1 MSSAESLNSEEG
13 IAIVGMALRF
23 PGANDSDEFWSN
35 LVNGV
40 DSISHFSADELEPS
54 VFESAEVRA
63 GENYVRARGLIAD
76 VDKFDASFFRYT
88 PKEAAG
94 IDPQQRVFLEV
105 AWAALENAGCN
116 PATYPGSIGV
126 WAGMDPA
133 TYLWENILPHR
144 DMLVQ
149 SGLFPVV
156 FNNDKDYLATRV
168 SYKLDLRGPSISL
181 QTACS
186 TGLVV
191 VHNAFH
197 GLLSYQCD
205 VALAGVS
212 AISVP
217 QKRGY
222 VYQEGAIGSRDGR
235 CRPFDADASGT
246 VFSDGVG
253 VVVLKRLVD
262 AIADG
267 DTVYAVIKGSALNND
282 GARKAG
288 YTAPSVEGQ
297 AEAIA
302 MAQALAGIEPETISY
317 VEAHGTATPLGDPVE
332 VAALTKAFRLGTD
345 KTGFCAI
352 GSVKGNIGHL
362 DSAAGIA
369 GLIKAAL
376 ALHHKT
382 IPASIHYKA
391 PNRQIDFAK
400 SPFVVNDA
408 LTDWTPPPGA
418 PRRAGVSS
426 FGIGG
431 TNAHLILQEAP
442 AMKPTRASRPEQ
454 VLVLSAKSADALGAA
469 ADRLARHL
477 RAHPELPLHD
487 VAHTLQEGRQ
497 VFSHRLAVVAAT
509 PAEAADALVDRASQR
524 TIMGLGSGSDVPVA
538 FMFPGQGSQ
547 YAGMAGDLYR
557 TEPVYQ
563 AEFDAVAKAVR
574 DRTGRDIGSH
584 EEPAAHASSPFALIA
599 TELAL
604 ARLLMAWGVKPSAM
618 IGHGVGELAAAC
630 LAGVMTREDAV
641 AILACVDGALSN
653 SGATV
658 LSVRKAASD
667 LRPMLGSDLS
677 IDAENAP
684 DLTLISGSDAAL
696 DDLQQRLR
704 ADGVWCRRIERRRAS
719 APLASDAAGDL
730 PEVLARIRFAQPAF
744 RWVSGLTGE
753 WITPDEVRS
762 AAYWTRLMRETVR
775 FSSGANRLLQAEG
788 LQLLEVGPGGV
799 LNTLL
804 RRQPGQASQRIGT
817 TIGNVVG
824 RDARSMLEAVARLWV
839 KGVAIDWPALR
850 LNEARRHVPLPTYPF
865 ERKRHW
871 IDPPK
876 LDAAPAIELAPMSPA
891 ETPPPRDTDDVRTRA
906 FALLAA
912 TSGIPQGDISGS
924 ASFLELGLDSLLL
937 TQLVGAIGRQFGV
950 EITLPQLLSDYATP
964 DKLARRLAE
973 IATAAVR
980 SEIDVPAKPLIVPRP
995 RDRDIPLSSAQ
1006 RRLWF
1011 MDRLEGPNAT
1021 YVIPLAVRLRGTL
1034 DRAALELALGDVV
1047 LRHESLRTIY
1057 PDNGGTPR
1065 QTILASVSPAVTHSA
1080 VALNGL
1086 SAAMAA
1092 ECRRGFN
1099 LDSEPPL
1106 RAHLFELG
1114 AGDHVLLLQVHHIA
1128 GDGFSLMA
1136 LAKDLSAAYAARVKG
1151 LDPRLPPL
1159 AVQYADFA
1167 AYQAE
1172 LLGAADAPG
1181 SLMSRQL
1188 AFWTETLKG
1197 LPEEITLPKD
1207 RPRPAVASYRGDRLA
1222 VNIDAALH
1230 KRLVETA
1237 AQMEGSVFML
1247 LQAALATLLTR
1258 LGGGTDIPIGSP
1270 IAGRTDNSL
1279 TDLVGCFVNMLV
1291 LRTDT
1296 SGNPTFRDLVARVRT
1311 SNLGAYAHQELPFE
1325 RLVEAV
1331 NPERSLARHPLFQV
1345 MLALLNTSRIDFR
1358 MPGLE
1363 TALEPV
1369 NTGTAQYDLSYYF
1382 NERRGADGAAL
1393 GIEGVLEFSTDL
1405 FDRQTA
1411 ERMVN
1416 AFRFIL
1422 SQAAA
1427 NPDTPIFD
1435 LPMLAPQ
1442 ERQTL
1447 LETFNATAAPIPA
1460 GGIHA
1465 LIERQAERTP
1475 DRTAVIS
1482 GATRLTYA
1490 ELERRANRIAHA
1502 LRARGVERGGRVG
1515 VCLDR
1520 SADLPATL
1528 LGILK
1533 AGACYVPLDP
1543 AFPEE
1548 RLVFMAENAELTAAV
1563 STRALSDLV
1572 NVPRDRMLLLD
1583 ADAAEIAGAS
1593 SEPVP
1598 AGDRT
1603 AQDRDPAY
1611 ILYTSGSTGKPKGVV
1626 VPHRAV
1632 VNFLDSM
1639 AREPGASADDILLAV
1654 TTLSFDIAVLEI
1666 YLPLTVGAAVVIA
1679 SREEAADGEA
1689 LCNLLE
1695 TSGATVMQATPASWR
1710 MLIAAGWRNRRPF
1723 KALIGGEA
1731 LPKDLA
1737 DELIGRGVELWNM
1750 YGPTETT
1757 VWSTCA
1763 LIRDTKAGITIG
1775 RPIANTRVFILDDH
1789 GGLCPIGVP
1798 GELCI
1803 SGAGV
1808 SLGYWKRPE
1817 NTAERFVADP
1827 FAGDGGTLYRTGD
1840 RARWRSDGTIEHMG
1854 RLDDQVKVRGFRI
1867 ELGEIEAVLASHP
1880 QVRQSAV
1887 RLLQAGPD
1895 DVRILAYYV
1904 PASAGLVATS
1914 GLRKHMRNYLPD
1926 YMIPQMFQTID
1937 EIPLTP
1943 NGKVDRRRLP
1953 APVTAEIRT
1962 HTDEPL
1968 SDPVQIA
1975 IAKIWTD
1982 LIGPSRPLAASD
1994 RFFEMGGHSLL
2005 ALQALRRMESATG
2018 VKLDLRTLF
2027 QETLEEIAARC
2038 RTAGT
2043 APVAAAAPVAPASKP
2058 IFGFLRRLKENA
2070 REPRV

>member
-1 MSSAESLNSEEG
+1 
-13 IAIVGMALRF
+13 V
-23 PGANDSDEFWSN
+23 
-35 LVNGV
+35 
-40 DSISHFSADELEPS
+40 
-54 VFESAEVRA
+54 
-63 GENYVRARGLIAD
+63 
-76 VDKFDASFFRYT
+76 
-88 PKEAAG
+88 
-94 IDPQQRVFLEV
+94 
-105 AWAALENAGCN
+105 
-116 PATYPGSIGV
+116 
-126 WAGMDPA
+126 
-133 TYLWENILPHR
+133 
-144 DMLVQ
+144 
-149 SGLFPVV
+149 
-156 FNNDKDYLATRV
+156 
-168 SYKLDLRGPSISL
+168 
-181 QTACS
+181 
-186 TGLVV
+186 
-191 VHNAFH
+191 
-197 GLLSYQCD
+197 
-205 VALAGVS
+205 
-212 AISVP
+212 
-217 QKRGY
+217 
-222 VYQEGAIGSRDGR
+222 
-235 CRPFDADASGT
+235 
-246 VFSDGVG
+246 
-253 VVVLKRLVD
+253 
-262 AIADG
+262 
-267 DTVYAVIKGSALNND
+267 
-282 GARKAG
+282 
-288 YTAPSVEGQ
+288 
-297 AEAIA
+297 
-302 MAQALAGIEPETISY
+302 
-317 VEAHGTATPLGDPVE
+317 
-332 VAALTKAFRLGTD
+332 
-345 KTGFCAI
+345 
-352 GSVKGNIGHL
+352 
-362 DSAAGIA
+362 
-369 GLIKAAL
+369 
-376 ALHHKT
+376 
-382 IPASIHYKA
+382 
-391 PNRQIDFAK
+391 
-400 SPFVVNDA
+400 
-408 LTDWTPPPGA
+408 
-418 PRRAGVSS
+418 
-426 FGIGG
+426 
-431 TNAHLILQEAP
+431 
-442 AMKPTRASRPEQ
+442 
-454 VLVLSAKSADALGAA
+454 A
-469 ADRLARHL
+469 ADRLAHHL

-509 PAEAADALVDRASQR
+509 SAQAADALLDRSSQR
-524 TIMGLGSGSDVPVA
+524 TIIGSGADSEVPVA

-547 YAGMAGDLYR
+547 YAGMARELYR
-557 TEPVYQ
+557 TEPVYRG
-563 AEFDAVAKAVR
+563 EFDSVANAVR
-574 DRTGRDIGSH
+574 DRTGHDIRSH
-584 EEPAAHASSPFALIA
+584 EEQATRDPSSFALLA
-599 TELAL
+599 TELAM
-604 ARLLMAWGVKPSAM
+604 ARLLMAWGVKPAAM
-618 IGHGVGELAAAC
+618 IGHGIGELAAAC

-641 AILACVDGALSN
+641 SILACVDGALSK
-653 SGATV
+653 SGPSV
-658 LSVRKAASD
+658 LLVRKAARE
-667 LRPMLGSDLS
+667 LRPMLDSSLS

-684 DLTLISGSDAAL
+684 DLSVISGPEAAVDAL
-696 DDLQQRLR
+696 EQLLR
-704 ADGVWCRRIERRRAS
+704 GDGVWCRRNARRSAS
-719 APLASDAAGDL
+719 VPLAPDVACDL
-730 PEVLARIRFAQPAF
+730 PEVLARIRFAQPDI

-753 WITPDEVRS
+753 WITPDEIQS
-762 AAYWTRLMRETVR
+762 AAYWTQLLRGTIK
-775 FSSGANRLLQAEG
+775 FSAGVKRLLQAEG

-799 LNTLL
+799 LNTLV
-804 RRQPGQASQRIGT
+804 RRQSGQASQRIGT
-817 TIGNVVG
+817 TIGNVAG
-824 RDARSMLEAVARLWV
+824 RDVRSMLEVVSRLWV
-839 KGVAIDWPALR
+839 KGVTIDWPALR
-850 LNEARRHVPLPTYPF
+850 SNEARRHVPLPTYPF

-876 LDAAPAIELAPMSPA
+876 FDASPAIELAPMSPV
-891 ETPPPRDTDDVRTRA
+891 EKPLSRDSDDVRTRA
-906 FALLAA
+906 FALVSAS
-912 TSGIPQGDISGS
+912 SGIPRGEISGS

-937 TQLVGAIGRQFGV
+937 TQLVGAISRQFGV
-950 EITLPQLLSDYATP
+950 EITLPQLLSEYATP

-973 IATAAVR
+973 ITSAAVR
-980 SEIDVPAKPLIVPRP
+980 SEIDVPAKPLIVSRP

-1021 YVIPLAVRLRGTL
+1021 YVIPLAVRMRGTL
-1034 DRAALELALGDVV
+1034 DRVALEQTLGDVV

-1057 PDNGGTPR
+1057 PDDGGTPK
-1065 QTILASVSPAVTHSA
+1065 QKILAGFSPPLTRST
-1080 VALNGL
+1080 VALEAL

-1099 LDSEPPL
+1099 LESEPPF

-1114 AGDHVLLLQVHHIA
+1114 GGDHVVLLQVHHIA

-1136 LAKDLSAAYAARVKG
+1136 LAKDVSAAYAARVQG
-1151 LDPRLPPL
+1151 SAPQFPPL

-1172 LLGAADAPG
+1172 MLGAAEEPG

-1197 LPEEITLPKD
+1197 LPVEITLPKD

-1222 VNIDAALH
+1222 VNIDASLH

-1237 AQMEGSVFML
+1237 AAMEGSVFMV

-1325 RLVEAV
+1325 RLVEGI

-1345 MLALLNTSRIDFR
+1345 MLALLNTSRIDFK
-1358 MPGLE
+1358 MPGME

-1369 NTGTAQYDLSYYF
+1369 NTGTAQYDLSFYF
-1382 NERRGADGAAL
+1382 NERRGIDGAAS

-1416 AFRFIL
+1416 AFL
-1422 SQAAA
+1422 LVLLEATA
-1427 NPDTPIFD
+1427 NPDTAIFD
-1435 LPMLAPQ
+1435 LPVLAPE
-1442 ERQTL
+1442 ERKTL
-1447 LETFNATAAPIPA
+1447 LETWNSTAAPIPA
-1460 GGIHA
+1460 GGIHTMF
-1465 LIERQAERTP
+1465 ERQAERTP
-1475 DRTAVIS
+1475 DRTAVIA
-1482 GATRLTYA
+1482 GAARLTYA
-1490 ELERRANRIAHA
+1490 ELNLRANQIAHA

-1548 RLVFMAENAELTAAV
+1548 RLIFMAENAELTAAV
-1563 STRALSDLV
+1563 CTSALSDLV
-1572 NVPRDRMLLLD
+1572 NLPRDQMLLLD
-1583 ADAAEIAGAS
+1583 ADAALIAQAS
-1593 SEPVP
+1593 CEPIP
-1598 AGDRT
+1598 ADHR
-1603 AQDRDPAY
+1603 AAEERDPAY

-1632 VNFLDSM
+1632 VNFLASM
-1639 AREPGASADDILLAV
+1639 AHEPGLSPEDTLLAV
-1654 TTLSFDIAVLEI
+1654 TTLSFDIAVLEL

-1679 SREEAADGEA
+1679 SRDQASDGEA
-1689 LCNLLE
+1689 LGNLIE

-1710 MLIAAGWRNRRPF
+1710 MLLAAGWRNPRPF

-1737 DELIGRGVELWNM
+1737 DELIVRGVALWNM

-1763 LIRDTKAGITIG
+1763 LIRDTTAGITIG
-1775 RPIANTRVFILDDH
+1775 KPIANTHIHILDEH

-1817 NTAERFVADP
+1817 LTAERFVTDP
-1827 FAGDGGTLYRTGD
+1827 YGADGGTLYRTGD
-1840 RARWRSDGTIEHMG
+1840 RARWRPDGTLEHMG

-1867 ELGEIEAVLASHP
+1867 ELGEIEAVLAFHP

-1904 PASAGLVATS
+1904 PENAGLVATS

-1926 YMIPQMFQTID
+1926 YMIPQMFLTID

-1953 APVTAEIRT
+1953 EPVTAGSRT
-1962 HTDEPL
+1962 NISEPL
-1968 SDPVQIA
+1968 SDPFQIA

-1982 LIGPSRPLAASD
+1982 LIGPSRPLGASD

-2005 ALQALRRMESATG
+2005 ALQALRRMETATG

-2027 QETLEEIAARC
+2027 QESLEEIAARC
-2038 RTAGT
+2038 RMAGT
-2043 APVAAAAPVAPASKP
+2043 APVVAASPAAPASKP
-2058 IFGFLRRLKENA
+2058 LFGFLRRLKESG